1 MVTMKHCIV
10 TPKKYRFITDILPK
24 NKKIEGPMELDLN
37 IKEIKR
43 CMMNGA
49 VVQILTDGEMVALD
63 ETNYYSLEL
72 ESITGIHPPVELD
85 DIAKVGEAEVGKAI
99 IYPI

>member
-10 TPKKYRFITDILPK
+10 TPKKYRFITGILPM
-24 NKKIEGPMELDLN
+24 NKKIEDTMELDLN

-49 VVQILTDGEMVALD
+49 VVQILSNGEMVDLD
-63 ETNYYSLEL
+63 EKNYYSLEL
-72 ESITGIHPPVELD
+72 ESITDVHPPVSLD
-85 DIAKVGEAEVGKAI
+85 DIAKVGEAEVGKAM
-99 IYPI
+99 IYPV

>member
-10 TPKKYRFITDILPK
+10 TPKKYRFITGILPM
-24 NKKIEGPMELDLN
+24 NKKIEGTMELDLN

-49 VVQILTDGEMVALD
+49 VVQILSNGEMVDLD
-63 ETNYYSLEL
+63 EKNYYSLEL
-72 ESITGIHPPVELD
+72 ESITDVHHPVSLD
-85 DIAKVGEAEVGKAI
+85 DIAKVGEAEVGKAM
-99 IYPI
+99 IYPV

>member
-10 TPKKYRFITDILPK
+10 TPKKYRFITGILTK

-72 ESITGIHPPVELD
+72 ESITDVHPPVELD
-85 DIAKVGEAEVGKAI
+85 EIAKVGEAEVGKAI

>member
-1 MVTMKHCIV
+1 
-10 TPKKYRFITDILPK
+10 
-24 NKKIEGPMELDLN
+24 MELDLN

-72 ESITGIHPPVELD
+72 ESITGIHAPVELD